1 MSLPVSLKVRVVAA
15 DSMGVRSI
23 ATFVELCGVPIGVDL
38 GASIA
43 PRRFSLPPHPL
54 ELERLERS
62 LDNARKYV
70 LESEII
76 VITHYHYD
84 HYIRDEPELYYRKI
98 VLTKNIKRDIN
109 RSQAMR
115 GYKFIVKGGI
125 GDRAR
130 MEYADSREFMLEG
143 VRIKFSPPV
152 WHGEEGTK
160 LGKVLMASFECDE
173 GKIVFA
179 SDVQGPP
186 TLEAIEWLSREAR
199 NADVVIISGPPSYLA
214 GYKVS
219 IDAVRRGV
227 EGLEEV
233 ITRANPSTII
243 VDHHFLRD
251 LKYVELMT
259 EIENRLARRGLRS
272 EIVTAAEYMGKPVEP
287 LEAMRKKLWKE
298 EG

>member
-1 MSLPVSLKVRVVAA
+1 MSLRVRVIAA

-23 ATFVELCGVPIGVDL
+23 ATFVELCGVAIGIDL

-54 ELERLERS
+54 ELKRLEQS
-62 LDNARKYV
+62 LDNARKYII
-70 LESEII
+70 ESDII
-76 VITHYHYD
+76 VVTHYHYD
-84 HYIRDEPELYYRKI
+84 HYMRDEPELYYGKT
-98 VLTKNIKRDIN
+98 VLAKDIKRDIN
-109 RSQAMR
+109 RSQAIR
-115 GYKFIVKGGI
+115 GYRFIVKGGVR
-125 GDRAR
+125 DKAKL
-130 MEYADSREFMLEG
+130 EYADSREFVFER
-143 VRIKFSPPV
+143 VRVRFSPPV

-160 LGKVLMASFECDE
+160 LGKVLMVSLECEE

-186 TLEAIEWLSREAR
+186 TREAIEWLSREAKD
-199 NADVVIISGPPSYLA
+199 ADVIIISGPPSYLA

-219 IDAVRRGV
+219 LDAVRRGV

-233 ITRANPSTII
+233 IVRAAPRVII

-251 LKYVELMT
+251 IRYVELKA
-259 EIENRLARRGLRS
+259 EIESRLSRRGLQPR
-272 EIVTAAEYMGKPVEP
+272 IITAAEYMGKPIEP
-287 LEAMRKKLWKE
+287 LEALRKKLWKE